1 VISQEAFFIPY
12 YLIIK
17 VKSFV
22 CIAIVVWGL
31 AMLYGQ
37 NLTLLRVNY

>member
-1 VISQEAFFIPY
+1 
-12 YLIIK
+12 

-37 NLTLLRVNY
+37 NLMLLRVNYSYVLLWIKGLS